1 MAKSE
6 LELAKAKAKAK
17 AKAAN
22 MEWGD
27 ESESEEQFAPGQ
39 THQRVDGRTVPI
51 EQEQLNPDQSPSQ
64 VDALALGAI
73 EGVPFAKDA
82 LSAGEAVFGQESDDS
97 FGERYNKNMQQWDS
111 AINEAEAKHP
121 VTFTIGDV
129 ASGFAVPAAK
139 GIKGMAALGAIS
151 GVSRSEDRDIWDA
164 VAGATI
170 SAGLGTAVNKG
181 MEFVAGRLNVV
192 GRKFGLI
199 ADETTKSVL
208 DSGKN
213 RKVLNSHIEKFWQK
227 DKKGN
232 IVKTAEEASSEFAE
246 FLTNKT
252 VAKRPLIEATDTSAT
267 TFTKMGKWKDEVSS
281 KIDDVLTKSD
291 RVLDDQEVL
300 SMYNAH
306 KAALG
311 IDDLL
316 EAGGDEGTR
325 KAAKL
330 MKKLDEHY
338 VLDRPSEMKPM
349 EVLRG
354 FDKNGNAIKV
364 TELVEASTGPMKF
377 RKMTIKGINKKKKFF
392 SQTAENSFD
401 KKSGTYLL
409 DDVDFYKK
417 GSGVLAT
424 SLEDL
429 TEDITDETSKGLLK
443 NLNREWATANI
454 GQELSGKLAKAQ
466 NADIVEKI
474 KSIFNMRSAFIAGS
488 AVGGFALGGGVG
500 STTSTGIAVG
510 LLSLNSALRDPRTP
524 AKSVARL
531 RALSQ
536 HLQINPDSKYLKRL
550 VVASGLS
557 SDNFREA
564 LAGTTAEL
572 ALMAESVFRTTDDA
586 FKKSDDILSAV
597 QFHNKEMAGK
607 LRQAFERDDRSTVAA
622 LMDQLSKDPNT
633 KDFIQEGF
641 GWDNTVWSPEDK
653 AIAIDQ
659 LMNNDKISFVERL
672 LGKKRI
678 NETGKLEEI
687 APQKDRFEQY
697 TRRNKSE
704 PEF

>member
-1 MAKSE
+1 MAQSE
-6 LELAKAKAKAK
+6 LDLEKEKALALAEAD
-17 AKAAN
+17 N
-22 MEWGD
+22 MQWEP
-27 ESESEEQFAPGQ
+27 EESEEQFAPGQ

-64 VDALALGAI
+64 VDALALGAV
-73 EGVPFAKDA
+73 EGIPFAKDA
-82 LSAGEAVFGQESDDS
+82 LAAGEAVFGQESEDS

-181 MEFVAGRLNVV
+181 MEFAAGRLNLV
-192 GRKFGLI
+192 GRKLGLI
-199 ADETTKSVL
+199 ADETTKTVI

-213 RKVLNSHIEKFWQK
+213 RKVLNAHIEKFWRK
-227 DKKGN
+227 GAKGN
-232 IVKTAEEASSEFAE
+232 ITKTAEEASSEFAE
-246 FLTNKT
+246 FVSTKQ
-252 VAKRPLIEATDTSAT
+252 VGGRPLIEPTDTPT
-267 TFTKMGKWKDEVSS
+267 TMWDKMGTWKEEAYS
-281 KIDDVLTKSD
+281 KIDDILTKND
-291 RVLDDQEVL
+291 RVLDDDDVM

-316 EAGGDEGTR
+316 EAGGDEGVR

-338 VLDRPSEMKPM
+338 ILERPSESK
-349 EVLRG
+349 VIKKLLG
-354 FDKNGNAIKV
+354 NDKNGNSIFV
-364 TELVEASTGPMKF
+364 DEIVEVSTGPAKF
-377 RKMTIKGINKKKKFF
+377 RKMTLKGINKKKKFF

-401 KKSGTYLL
+401 KSSGTYML

-417 GSGVLAT
+417 GSGILAESLDELT
-424 SLEDL
+424 SDNNA
-429 TEDITDETSKGLLK
+429 LK
-443 NLNREWATANI
+443 LLNREWATANI
-454 GQELSGKLAKAQ
+454 GQELTGKVAKAN
-466 NADIVEKI
+466 NADVVEKF
-474 KSIFNMRSAFIAGS
+474 KGIFNLRSAFIAS
-488 AVGGFALGGGVG
+488 SALGGMATGG
-500 STTSTGIAVG
+500 PLLSAATTGMAAG
-510 LLSLNSALRDPRTP
+510 LLALNSAIRDPSTP
-524 AKSVARL
+524 AKAVPKL
-531 RALSQ
+531 RALAQ

-564 LAGTTAEL
+564 LAGTLGEL
-572 ALMAESVFRTTDDA
+572 SLMESAVARNTDDV
-586 FKKSDDILSAV
+586 FKKSDDLLTAL
-597 QFHNKEMAGK
+597 QFHNKEIAGQ
-607 LRQAFERDDRSTVAA
+607 LRQAIDRDDKESVGA
-622 LMDQLSKDPNT
+622 LMDQISKDPNT
-633 KDFIQEGF
+633 KDFIEQGF
-641 GWDNTVWSPEDK
+641 GWDGKVFTPEDK
-653 AIAIDQ
+653 ALVIDQ
-659 LMNNDKISFVERL
+659 LMNNDDVGYVEKL
-672 LGKKRI
+672 ILKKQV
-678 NETGKLEEI
+678 NETGAI
-687 APQKDRFEQY
+687 PQPQPKKDRFEQY